1 MENKQFL
8 RTDQNFFNSYYP
20 GKPYSEFPVK
30 VKADKKLSSAD
41 SKLRNPGL
49 INLSRKI
56 DTAKYNGYSQ
66 KG

>member
-8 RTDQNFFNSYYP
+8 RTDQNFCNSYYP

-30 VKADKKLSSAD
+30 VRADKKLSSAD

-56 DTAKYNGYSQ
+56 DLARYNGHSQ

>member
-20 GKPYSEFPVK
+20 GKPYSEFPIK